1 MIVAPQIAR
10 QTFLPLDVNVPIGND
25 RMASD
30 VESRG
35 AVFTRREVVDF
46 ILDLVG
52 YTVDKP
58 LQQYRLLEPSFGDG
72 HFLLVAAERL
82 LERCKHGRHHGH
94 PLDIRPILEAVRAV
108 EIHPGSF
115 AHTRGRLLALL
126 VQHGVSPHDA
136 EHLLSHWL
144 IHGDFLLV
152 EIPDG
157 FSHVAGNPP
166 YVRQELIPDRL
177 LSEYRQR
184 YATMYDRADIYVP
197 FLERSLTALASG
209 GKLGFICSDRWMKNK
224 YGGPLRKFVADHFHL
239 AAYVDMVG
247 TDAFQ
252 TDVSAYTAVTLIRR
266 GSGGS
271 TRIAHRPAL
280 DPVKLSNL
288 ATALLAP
295 VPPRGSG
302 VVEVGAVV
310 NGSEP
315 WILQSLDQLAVV
327 RRLER
332 DFPTLEEAGC
342 NVGIGVATGADRVF
356 IGDFASMEVEPSRK
370 LPLVQT
376 EDIVDGTVRWR
387 GRGVLNPFEA
397 DGSLA
402 SLTRYPRFARYLE
415 LHADVIRK
423 RNCAGKTPQGWY
435 RTIDRITPDLLRQP
449 KLLIPDIKGEAHVVY
464 ERGAFYPHHNL
475 YYITS
480 ADWDLK
486 ALQVVLQSGIARLF
500 VAVYSTQMR
509 GGFLRFQAQYLR
521 RIRMPN
527 WQDVPA
533 EIRRVLLDPATDRH
547 SSRQQAVFDLYGLTR
562 AERAAIGGNGNGGA
576 T

>member
-1 MIVAPQIAR
+1 MIATRQIAR
-10 QTFLPLDVNVPIGND
+10 QTFLPFDVNVPTD
-25 RMASD
+25 KDSMASD

-35 AVFTRREVVDF
+35 AVFTRREVVEF

-52 YTVDKP
+52 YTIDKP

-72 HFLLVAAERL
+72 HFLLVAVERL
-82 LERCKHGRHHGH
+82 LERYQHVRYHSAT
-94 PLDIRPILEAVRAV
+94 LDICSILDAVRAV
-108 EIHPGSF
+108 EKHPGSF
-115 AHTRGRLLALL
+115 AYTRGRLLALL
-126 VQHGVSPHDA
+126 SQHGISQHDA
-136 EHLLSHWL
+136 EHVLSRWL
-144 IHGDFLLV
+144 IQGDFLLA

-157 FSHVAGNPP
+157 FTHVVGNPP
-166 YVRQELIPDRL
+166 YIRQELIPDRL

-197 FLERSLTALASG
+197 FLERSLTALGPG
-209 GKLGFICSDRWMKNK
+209 GLLGFICSDRWMKNK

-239 AAYVDMVG
+239 VAYVDMVG
-247 TDAFQ
+247 TNAFQ
-252 TDVSAYTAVTLIRR
+252 SDVSAYTAVTLIRR
-266 GSGGS
+266 ESGSA

-280 DPVKLSNL
+280 APVELSNL
-288 ATALLAP
+288 ATALLAAT
-295 VPPRGSG
+295 PPKSSG
-302 VVEVGAVV
+302 VIEVSGVV

-332 DFPTLEEAGC
+332 EFPALEETGAK
-342 NVGIGVATGADRVF
+342 VGIGVATGADKIF
-356 IGDFASMEVEPSRK
+356 IGDFASMDVEPSRK

-376 EDIVDGTVRWR
+376 DDIADGTVRWR

-397 DGSLA
+397 NGSLA
-402 SLTRYPRFARYLE
+402 SLTRYPRFARYVE
-415 LHADVIRK
+415 RHADVIRK
-423 RNCAGKTPQGWY
+423 RNCAGRTLQGWY

-464 ERGAFYPHHNL
+464 ECGEFYPHHNL

-480 ADWDLK
+480 TEWDLK

-521 RIRMPN
+521 RIRLPN

-533 EIRRVLLDPATDRH
+533 DIRRALLDPAADRH
-547 SSRQQAVFDLYGLTR
+547 SVRQQAVFDLYGLTR
-562 AERAAIGGNGNGGA
+562 AERAAVGGNGNGR
-576 T
+576 TT